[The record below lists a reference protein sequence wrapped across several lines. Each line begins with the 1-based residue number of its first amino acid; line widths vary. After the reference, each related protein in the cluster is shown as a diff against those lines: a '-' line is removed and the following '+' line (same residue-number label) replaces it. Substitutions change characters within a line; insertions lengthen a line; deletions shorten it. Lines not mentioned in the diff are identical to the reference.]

1 MTIKKKS
8 SARVNVRSI
17 TLGINWENQDKLIIE
32 KKLSSFTDASNVFFS
47 EAKIDV
53 RTIRL
58 SMSPLNLTKNLTKA
72 SARSIINWIS
82 TICSQVGIRWF
93 CVPFDYTI
101 NPSEIKFSKIA
112 NDIISSYPN
121 AFINLIIANEK
132 VLNYSGILD
141 ASKIVRSVSANSNNG
156 FDNFRVGI
164 SANCKSGIPF
174 FPFAYQNSKND
185 SFSFAL
191 ETVDLFIE
199 IIEKNIQKGIEVVR
213 EELIKSLSHE
223 LILINELGINLEKE
237 TGITFNGIDASL
249 APFPNG
255 HSSVAKIIELLSDDD
270 FGNQKTL
277 FFTSFLTNIIKNAIG
292 HSNIRITGF
301 NGVMFSLLEDDYLAL
316 RAKQKNFNID
326 SLTLYASVC
335 GCGLDMIPVPGDT
348 LSEEISGMI
357 LDISAMA
364 LTLNK
369 PLGIRILPIPGK
381 SSNEITDFNY
391 DFLVDTRIMETK
403 NQGSIISSIKD
414 TNFSYMNEYN
424 LRSK

>member
-213 EELIKSLSHE
+213 EELIKSLNS
-223 LILINELGINLEKE
+223 
-237 TGITFNGIDASL
+237 
-249 APFPNG
+249 
-255 HSSVAKIIELLSDDD
+255 
-270 FGNQKTL
+270 
-277 FFTSFLTNIIKNAIG
+277 
-292 HSNIRITGF
+292 
-301 NGVMFSLLEDDYLAL
+301 
-316 RAKQKNFNID
+316 
-326 SLTLYASVC
+326 
-335 GCGLDMIPVPGDT
+335 
-348 LSEEISGMI
+348 
-357 LDISAMA
+357 
-364 LTLNK
+364 
-369 PLGIRILPIPGK
+369 
-381 SSNEITDFNY
+381 
-391 DFLVDTRIMETK
+391 
-403 NQGSIISSIKD
+403 
-414 TNFSYMNEYN
+414 
-424 LRSK
+424 

>member
-1 MTIKKKS
+1 
-8 SARVNVRSI
+8 
-17 TLGINWENQDKLIIE
+17 
-32 KKLSSFTDASNVFFS
+32 
-47 EAKIDV
+47 
-53 RTIRL
+53 
-58 SMSPLNLTKNLTKA
+58 MSPLNLTKNLTKA

-237 TGITFNGIDASL
+237 TGITF
-249 APFPNG
+249 F
-255 HSSVAKIIELLSDDD
+255 
-270 FGNQKTL
+270 
-277 FFTSFLTNIIKNAIG
+277 
-292 HSNIRITGF
+292 
-301 NGVMFSLLEDDYLAL
+301 
-316 RAKQKNFNID
+316 
-326 SLTLYASVC
+326 
-335 GCGLDMIPVPGDT
+335 
-348 LSEEISGMI
+348 
-357 LDISAMA
+357 
-364 LTLNK
+364 
-369 PLGIRILPIPGK
+369 
-381 SSNEITDFNY
+381 
-391 DFLVDTRIMETK
+391 
-403 NQGSIISSIKD
+403 
-414 TNFSYMNEYN
+414 
-424 LRSK
+424 